1 MSEKGFSQA
10 VSPVCGRFCPNEGIV
25 ASYGN

>member
-10 VSPVCGRFCPNEGIV
+10 ASPVCGRFCPNEGSV
-25 ASYGN
+25 ACYGN